1 MNKTRRGLE
10 LGAAITGIVYNAIS
24 ACGLLLYLVIFGSL
38 ADFPAEDEVFVM
50 ITALGGVFIAIIL
63 FMLLYVTASIII
75 GAFLC
80 KQPKPN
86 AEGKYPRRLGLGISF
101 TILNGLTAIFMIFSG
116 LWPFFIFAVAPT
128 ALEIAALCL
137 NPGEAKPAEPDKKVS
152 GTNEKIAEIA
162 RMKNAGFINEEQYK
176 SAMEK
181 VMATA
186 AADVDNMTFDEKL
199 AEIKRLKDLGVYND
213 EQYKQAIDDLI
224 NKNS

>member
-24 ACGLLLYLVIFGSL
+24 ACILLLGLVIFGSF
-38 ADFPAEDEVFVM
+38 ADLPVEDEAFL
-50 ITALGGVFIAIIL
+50 ILNAAGGVFIAIIL
-63 FMLLYVTASIII
+63 LMILYVTASIVI
-75 GAFLC
+75 GALLC

-101 TILNGLTAIFMIFSG
+101 TILNGLTAIFMILSMEW
-116 LWPFFIFAVAPT
+116 LWFVVGAAIT

-199 AEIKRLKDLGVYND
+199 AEIKRLKDLGVYDD